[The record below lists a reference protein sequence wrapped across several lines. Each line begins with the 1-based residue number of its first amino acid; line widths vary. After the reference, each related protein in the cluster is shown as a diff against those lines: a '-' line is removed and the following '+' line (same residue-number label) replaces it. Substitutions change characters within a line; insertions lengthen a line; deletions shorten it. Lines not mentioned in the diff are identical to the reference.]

1 MNLQVIIGV
10 GSLAEEGVKEDL
22 DLIDGED
29 EALSSGDLGIAAR
42 GRAVDRVFGDNA
54 VVKAVQIETSSGPID
69 LYVFWFHDIKSVRRV
84 SGRER
89 CKRAHGLASCGLVQV
104 EKTVVPVDRN

>member
-10 GSLAEEGVKEDL
+10 WSLVEEGVKEDL

-29 EALSSGDLGIAAR
+29 EALSGSDLGIAAR
-42 GRAVDRVFGDNA
+42 GRAVDRVFAVNA

-69 LYVFWFHDIKSVRRV
+69 LHVFGSHDIKSVRRV

-89 CKRAHGLASCGLVQV
+89 
-104 EKTVVPVDRN
+104 